1 MEIFTQHVIF
11 STSTS
16 MADISASGKDVHISV
31 SCLLS
36 EQQQQQQQQYFSSI

>member
-1 MEIFTQHVIF
+1 
-11 STSTS
+11 

-36 EQQQQQQQQYFSSI
+36 EQQQQQQQQQQQYFSSI